1 MLTLDD
7 NLHIPGSVSFTFV
20 DEDAIL
26 LNMQTNQYYLL
37 DEVGAQLWRLLRD
50 GKSLLESYHKLLE
63 EYEVDP
69 AQLEQDVLELLG
81 KLKEQG
87 LVEIVQA

>member
-7 NLHIPGSVSFTFV
+7 TLLFPDIVSFTFV
-20 DEDAIL
+20 DEDAVL

-37 DEVGAQLWRLLRD
+37 DEVGARLWGLLRD
-50 GKSLLESYHKLLE
+50 GKSLRESYRALLE
-63 EYEVDP
+63 EYEVEP
-69 AQLEQDVLELLG
+69 ATLEQDVLELLE

>member
-7 NLHIPGSVSFTFV
+7 TLHIPGNVSFTFV
-20 DEDAIL
+20 DEDAVL

-37 DEVGAQLWRLLRD
+37 DEVGARLWGLLRD
-50 GKSLLESYHKLLE
+50 GKSLRESYQTLLD

-69 AQLEQDVLELLG
+69 AQLEQDVLELLA

-87 LVEIVQA
+87 LVEILQA

>member
-7 NLHIPGSVSFTFV
+7 NLLIPASVSFTFV
-20 DEDAIL
+20 DEDAVL

-37 DEVGAQLWRLLRD
+37 DEVGARLWGLLRD
-50 GKSLLESYHKLLE
+50 GKSLRESYQTLLE

-69 AQLEQDVLELLG
+69 AQLEQDVLELLEN
-81 KLKEQG
+81 LKEQG
-87 LVEIVQA
+87 LVEILQA

>member
-7 NLHIPGSVSFTFV
+7 TLLIPSVVSFTFV
-20 DEDAIL
+20 DEDAVL

-37 DEVGAQLWRLLRD
+37 DGVGARLWGLLRD
-50 GKSLLESYHKLLE
+50 GKSVRESYQALLE
-63 EYEVDP
+63 EYEVEP
-69 AQLEQDVLELLG
+69 ATLEQDVLELLE

>member
-7 NLHIPGSVSFTFV
+7 NLLIPASVSFTFV
-20 DEDAIL
+20 EEDAVL

-37 DEVGAQLWRLLRD
+37 DEVGARLWGLLRD
-50 GKSLLESYHKLLE
+50 GKPLKESYQTLLE

-69 AQLEQDVLELLG
+69 AQLEQDVLELLE

>member
-7 NLHIPGSVSFTFV
+7 NVNIPANVSFTFV
-20 DEDAIL
+20 DEDAVL

-37 DEVGAQLWRLLRD
+37 DEVGARLWGLLQD
-50 GKSLLESYHKLLE
+50 AKSLRESYKIILD
-63 EYEVDP
+63 EYEVEP
-69 AQLEQDVLELLG
+69 TQLEEDVLELLV